1 MRLTIVRHAYAGD
14 KRRWRGDDLQRPL
27 PPVGLAQAEGLA
39 PLLLAHRVR
48 RVLSSPALRCV
59 QTVEPTAGRADVE
72 IETWDELGP
81 QGPGSW
87 IVTTCFGDPAFDDA
101 VLCTHGEVLQP
112 LLQLEDVR
120 REARRQRL
128 SRRQLLTKGAAWRLH
143 ITDGARV
150 TRLVQIVP
158 PLA

>member
-1 MRLTIVRHAYAGD
+1 VFTRCSYRRLGGRSGDVGTEGTTMRLTIVRHAYAGD

-27 PPVGLAQAEGLA
+27 P
-39 PLLLAHRVR
+39 
-48 RVLSSPALRCV
+48 PALRCV

-120 REARRQRL
+120 RDARRQRL

-143 ITDGARV
+143 ITDEARV